1 MVNFHPSQRVSIADQ
16 SREKDGLKATTC
28 ASLLIVSVV
37 LLVFFGLTMLYS
49 TSYGQVGTKFFSM
62 QLLWAGIGLAAAL
75 TVIAVGYRLLSDHS
89 IFLVGIAFVLLVA
102 CLAFP
107 AVNGAQRWIRLFGF
121 SLQPSE
127 LAKPVLAL
135 YLAHYC
141 SKHFRTVHEVFSR
154 KGILPA
160 LFVSG
165 VLISGVLMGQDL
177 GTSMLMCAVMLTVI
191 FVAGAGLRW
200 FIFAGAG
207 AFALF
212 LALPVLSPVRWQRVT
227 SFLEPEK
234 FASDEGYQL
243 WNSLM
248 ALGSGEWFGVGFMAS
263 RMKAR
268 YLPEA
273 HTDFILAVVGEELG
287 YVSLL
292 GVMLVYI
299 LFTFCGLG
307 IAACARTRQGL
318 FLAVGLTAVVALQ
331 AIINIGV
338 VSGALPTKGIPAPMI
353 SYGGSNLLSCM
364 IITGLLLSIALDT
377 IIPDYNQKLRE
388 WFSAR
393 LPGRRS

>member
-141 SKHFRTVHEVFSR
+141 SKPFRTGHEVFSR
-154 KGILPA
+154 KGVLPA

-165 VLISGVLMGQDL
+165 VLISGVLMG
-177 GTSMLMCAVMLTVI
+177 
-191 FVAGAGLRW
+191 
-200 FIFAGAG
+200 
-207 AFALF
+207 
-212 LALPVLSPVRWQRVT
+212 
-227 SFLEPEK
+227 
-234 FASDEGYQL
+234 
-243 WNSLM
+243 
-248 ALGSGEWFGVGFMAS
+248 
-263 RMKAR
+263 
-268 YLPEA
+268 
-273 HTDFILAVVGEELG
+273 
-287 YVSLL
+287 
-292 GVMLVYI
+292 
-299 LFTFCGLG
+299 
-307 IAACARTRQGL
+307 
-318 FLAVGLTAVVALQ
+318 
-331 AIINIGV
+331 
-338 VSGALPTKGIPAPMI
+338 
-353 SYGGSNLLSCM
+353 
-364 IITGLLLSIALDT
+364 
-377 IIPDYNQKLRE
+377 
-388 WFSAR
+388 
-393 LPGRRS
+393 